1 MIRALYKLWLIN
13 KKLPLCNARGASFSL
28 WRIVSRAIEREAHER
43 VTLQRRIEDR
53 EENYELFNL

>member
-13 KKLPLCNARGASFSL
+13 RKLSLYNARGASFSL
-28 WRIVSRAIEREAHER
+28 WRAVARAIDREAYER
-43 VTLQRRIEDR
+43 ATLQRQIEDR